1 MEGAASNRVSY
12 QWRVQEGARPSSLI
26 FRPNWGPKVHIF
38 FLDRVP
44 RLHLRVWMTGS
55 PPPPLTE
62 GLDPP
67 LLIPMTVIAKA
78 SLRK

>member
-1 MEGAASNRVSY
+1 MEGATSNRVSY
-12 QWRVQEGARPSSLI
+12 QWRVQEGPPPSLL
-26 FRPNWGPKVHIF
+26 FRPNWGPKVQFF

-44 RLHLRVWMTGS
+44 PYLRVWMTAR
-55 PPPPLTE
+55 PPLTE

-67 LLIPMTVIAKA
+67 LLIPMIVIVKA

>member
-26 FRPNWGPKVHIF
+26 FRPNLGPKVQF
-38 FLDRVP
+38 FFFDRVP
-44 RLHLRVWMTGS
+44 S
-55 PPPPLTE
+55 PHPLSQGLDDWAPLTE

-67 LLIPMTVIAKA
+67 LLLPMIVI
-78 SLRK
+78 

>member
-12 QWRVQEGARPSSLI
+12 QWRVQEGPPHSSLL
-26 FRPNWGPKVHIF
+26 FRPNWGPKVQIF

-44 RLHLRVWMTGS
+44 PYLRVWMTG
-55 PPPPLTE
+55 PPLTE

-67 LLIPMTVIAKA
+67 LLTPMIVIAKA
-78 SLRK
+78 SLRI

>member
-26 FRPNWGPKVHIF
+26 FRPNWGPKVQIF
-38 FLDRVP
+38 FFRPGPPPSPQGLDD
-44 RLHLRVWMTGS
+44 WA
-55 PPPPLTE
+55 PPLTE